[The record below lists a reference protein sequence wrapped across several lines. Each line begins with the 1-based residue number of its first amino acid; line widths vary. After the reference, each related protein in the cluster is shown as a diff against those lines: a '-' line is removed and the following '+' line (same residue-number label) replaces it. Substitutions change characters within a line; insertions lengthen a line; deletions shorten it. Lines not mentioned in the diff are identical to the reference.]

1 MDPEQAAAAA
11 AAAAQHQQNIE
22 NVLAG
27 MFDRLATLE
36 QQQHQLIAA
45 GQIRHVHDKP
55 PKPETFRGTTE
66 QATHVRT
73 WVNMVKNYFGA
84 CGTPENNKLPY
95 AVALLRDDA
104 LVWYLSLEEGHQPRT
119 FVEFCNSLVEY
130 YQPISAQMAARD
142 ELAHLKQKSTVKAYT
157 DDFKRIVA
165 NIPDMSA
172 SEKMDR
178 YERGLKP
185 EVRVHV
191 ALADP
196 PSLEEWI
203 KRAEKVD
210 EIMHKRS
217 APRVDKNSIKDT
229 STTEDGPTP
238 MQLCAIQPGRRLTP
252 NDREIL
258 TVTGGCFYCRQPGH
272 IAKNCPKKKSS

>member
-1 MDPEQAAAAA
+1 MDPVEQAAAT
-11 AAAAQHQQNIE
+11 AAQVENLQ

-27 MFDRLATLE
+27 MFDRLNALE
-36 QQQHQLIAA
+36 NQQHVIAA
-45 GQIRHVHDKP
+45 GQTPQRVHDKP
-55 PKPETFRGTTE
+55 PKPETFKGTTE

-73 WVNMVKNYFGA
+73 WVNMVKNFFSA
-84 CGTPENNKLPY
+84 CGTTEIQKLPY

-104 LVWYLSLEEGHQPRT
+104 LVWYLSLAEEDRPGT
-119 FVEFCNSLVEY
+119 FNEFCTSLIEY

-142 ELAHLKQKSTVKAYT
+142 ELAHLKQRTTVKAYT
-157 DDFKRIVA
+157 DEFKRIIA

-210 EIMHKRS
+210 EIMNKRHTARREKIS
-217 APRVDKNSIKDT
+217 IKEEVDPSDIRNTPAPMEINTITASRLTDKDRETLKNSG
-229 STTEDGPTP
+229 S
-238 MQLCAIQPGRRLTP
+238 
-252 NDREIL
+252 
-258 TVTGGCFYCRQPGH
+258 CFYCRKPGH
-272 IAKNCPKKKSS
+272 IARDCPKKRR